1 MQRPQAIKKFF
12 ILQSF
17 ESNVLRTPEVFFD
30 QDLADK
36 NFKLKVVEK
45 IFSNHFDVFKELGFE
60 DKGIETDVDAI
71 IYYIDGDEE
80 LAKQIGIRIE
90 ISNSNHLIKAHFIDT
105 NDYYSMSICFL
116 SLDCKPYL

>member
-1 MQRPQAIKKFF
+1 MQRPQAIKKLF

-90 ISNSNHLIKAHFIDT
+90 ISNSNLIKAHFIDT